1 MGYSPWGRKESDMTK
16 LRVIHTITHESL
28 LEHFPKSDR
37 PASASILAVMRKSLA
52 WKALGST
59 AGWYAWLN
67 RSSLY

>member
-1 MGYSPWGRKESDMTK
+1 MGYSPWGHKESDTTK

-28 LEHFPKSDR
+28 LEHLPKSDR
-37 PASASILAVMRKSLA
+37 PASASTLAVMQKSLA